1 MTHSFFTNVRKSIRS
16 SPRDDLYGPSRGP
29 RCNQHRSLC
38 NFTEVGIAVSADA
51 IIGGLNKHIFE
62 CRAGLSVRL

>member
-38 NFTEVGIAVSADA
+38 NVTEAGIVSVDA
-51 IIGGLNKHIFE
+51 ILGGLNKHMFE
-62 CRAGLSVRL
+62 